1 MFKTYKRKTN
11 ELKAIEITQENMQ
24 TVVDFLNERF
34 KNYKFEIAQV
44 FDGDETKTVKNCIK
58 FEQKPIF
65 KESCDNKYV
74 VFIGD
79 FIAHQGETDVYPI
92 KAENFEKIYGPALE
106 IPEGLPE
113 HMQRVFI
120 EVYELDKKL
129 RDLGIYISNGQ
140 PKASPEEAQLQL
152 QQFES
157 MKKYS
162 LILHERI
169 KLYLKN

>member
-34 KNYKFEIAQV
+34 KNYKFEMAQV
-44 FDGDETKTVKNCIK
+44 FDSDKTKTVKNCIK

-65 KESCDNKYV
+65 KESFSNKYV

-79 FIAHQGETDVYPI
+79 FIAHHGETDVYPI
-92 KAENFEKIYGPALE
+92 EAENFEKIYGPALE

-113 HMQRVFI
+113 HMQRVYV
-120 EVYELDKKL
+120 ELHDLDKKIH
-129 RDLGIYISNGQ
+129 DLGVYIANGQ
-140 PKASPEEAQLQL
+140 PKASPQEAQLQL
-152 QQFES
+152 SQFES

-162 LILHERI
+162 SILNERI
-169 KLYLKN
+169 KLYIKN

>member
-34 KNYKFEIAQV
+34 KNYKFEIDQV
-44 FDGDETKTVKNCIK
+44 FDDDETKTVKNCIK

-65 KESCDNKYV
+65 KESCANKYV

-113 HMQRVFI
+113 HICRVYM
-120 EVYELDKKL
+120 ELLELDKKIHN
-129 RDLGIYISNGQ
+129 LGIYISNGQ

>member
-44 FDGDETKTVKNCIK
+44 FDGDETKAVKNCIK
-58 FEQKPIF
+58 FDQKLIF
-65 KESCDNKYV
+65 KESFANKYV

-79 FIAHQGETDVYPI
+79 FIAHHGETDVYPI
-92 KAENFEKIYGPALE
+92 KAENFEKIYGPALDV
-106 IPEGLPE
+106 PEDLPE

-120 EVYELDKKL
+120 EVYELDKKIH
-129 RDLGIYISNGQ
+129 DLGVYIAGGQ
-140 PKASPEEAQLQL
+140 IKASPQEAQLQL
-152 QQFES
+152 SQFES

-162 LILHERI
+162 SILNERI

>member
-1 MFKTYKRKTN
+1 MFKTYNRKTN
-11 ELKAIEITQENMQ
+11 ELRAIEITQENMQ
-24 TVVDFLNERF
+24 IVVDFLNERF
-34 KNYKFEIAQV
+34 KNIKFEMAQV
-44 FDGDETKTVKNCIK
+44 FDGDKTKTVKNCIK

-65 KESCDNKYV
+65 KESFSNKYV

-79 FIAHQGETDVYPI
+79 FIAHHGETDVYPI

-106 IPEGLPE
+106 IPEDLPE
-113 HMQRVFI
+113 HMCRVYMELFD
-120 EVYELDKKL
+120 LDKKIHN
-129 RDLGIYISNGQ
+129 LGVYIANGQ
-140 PKASPEEAQLQL
+140 IKASPQEAQLQL
-152 QQFES
+152 SQFES